1 MEVSNQYVFNVH
13 ARSVYPCDGSSG
25 GLSVLFEYPSC
36 RLQGDRVRVYGR
48 LRADVAS
55 LAPPSTLHYVAELKA
70 PPGKHMLTFDCE
82 IFTEKFVEYC
92 FVYVS
97 QAINNA
103 MAEVRVDCIPTF
115 PIQGKITLFF
125 FSFVFLF
132 YMSNNIQG

>member
-1 MEVSNQYVFNVH
+1 M
-13 ARSVYPCDGSSG
+13 
-25 GLSVLFEYPSC
+25 
-36 RLQGDRVRVYGR
+36 QGDRVRVYGR

-55 LAPPSTLHYVAELKA
+55 MAPPSTLHYVAELKA
-70 PPGKHMLTFDCE
+70 PPGKHTLTFDCE

-115 PIQGKITLFF
+115 PLQGKLILI
-125 FSFVFLF
+125 FLYYF
-132 YMSNNIQG
+132 LS